1 MPRFAV
7 VWWSLEESAMD
18 TNDLFAL
25 PLYAHRNPQVEQL
38 LIDENFTFNL
48 VELPSSIIKQIDV
61 NRFQTR
67 NLDNEN
73 IVDNANVELLV
84 ETLKHDNVALPAVVL
99 FFVNNKYIACDGRHR
114 LEAYRLSG
122 KTLFV
127 AYVIEC
133 INEQNIWLNG
143 LRLSNMLNEM
153 NGERAGKDAEEKAKR
168 KVAQQLCAAQMFAL
182 ISQNGNRNEVIEETL
197 KKFKI
202 TEASCRRATINI
214 LAKKEVLHD
223 LVCQTTTP
231 VAQRLVDGIA
241 NNEIQSVQAIMKRC
255 EPEHKVKIV
264 QALTA
269 AKDYAASAKIVEVL
283 KNNADNAPSIIIT
296 ALQNAAGLDEN
307 NKKMAVAERT
317 HQANQ
322 TFLRKVFGDLFR
334 LLTYNV
340 PFNGQEKQSVIK
352 DSEKLIDALKTYKNN
367 LEAL

>member
-1 MPRFAV
+1 MEFME
-7 VWWSLEESAMD
+7 LIMD

-73 IVDNANVELLV
+73 IVDNAYVELMV

-153 NGERAGKDAEEKAKR
+153 NGEKAGKDAAEKANR
-168 KVAQQLCAAQMFAL
+168 KNAQELCAAEMFAL
-182 ISQNGNRNEVIEETL
+182 IKQNGNRNEVIEETL
-197 KKFKI
+197 KNFHI
-202 TEASCRRATINI
+202 IAPATRRATINI
-214 LAKKEVLHD
+214 LAKKEVQHD
-223 LVCQTTTP
+223 LVCQTSTDT
-231 VAQRLVDGIA
+231 AQKLVDAIA
-241 NNEIQSVQAIMKRC
+241 NNEIQSVQAIMQRC
-255 EPEHKVKIV
+255 EPEHKVKLV
-264 QALTA
+264 RALVA

-283 KNNADNAPSIIIT
+283 KDNGDNAPSIIIS

-307 NKKMAVAERT
+307 NKKMAIAERT

-322 TFLRKVFGDLFR
+322 TYLRKIFGDLFR
-334 LLTYNV
+334 VLTYNV
-340 PFNGQEKQSVIK
+340 PFNGQEKQAVIK

>member
-1 MPRFAV
+1 
-7 VWWSLEESAMD
+7 MD

-73 IVDNANVELLV
+73 IVDNAYVELMV

-168 KVAQQLCAAQMFAL
+168 KVAQQLCATQMFAL

>member
-1 MPRFAV
+1 
-7 VWWSLEESAMD
+7 MD
-18 TNDLFAL
+18 TNDLFTL
-25 PLYAHRNPQVEQL
+25 PFYAYRNPQVEQL
-38 LIDENFTFNL
+38 LLDEKFNFKLT
-48 VELPSSIIKQIDV
+48 ELPSSIIRQIDV

-67 NLDNEN
+67 NLEGEN
-73 IVDNANVELLV
+73 IVDNDYVALML
-84 ETLKHDNVALPAVVL
+84 ETIKNDDVPLPAVVL

-114 LEAYRLSG
+114 LEAYKLSG
-122 KTLFV
+122 KTSFV

-143 LRLSNMLNEM
+143 LRLSNLINEM
-153 NGERAGKDAEEKAKR
+153 NGERAGRDAEEKAKR
-168 KVAQQLCAAQMFAL
+168 KVAQQLCATEMFAL
-182 ISQNGNRNEVIEETL
+182 ITQNGNRNEVIEETL

-202 TEASCRRATINI
+202 IEASCRRATINI

-283 KNNADNAPSIIIT
+283 KNNADNAPSIIIS

-307 NKKMAVAERT
+307 NRKMAVAERT

-322 TFLRKVFGDLFR
+322 TFLRKIFGDLFR
-334 LLTYNV
+334 VLTYNV
-340 PFNGQEKQSVIK
+340 PFNGQEKQAVIK